1 MERLFDIK
9 VSQNVQIKFK
19 ENSQKLASDPLNI
32 IKLIIFILFFQTPD

>member
-1 MERLFDIK
+1 MEGLFDIK

-19 ENSQKLASDPLNI
+19 ENSKQLASDPLNI